1 MELNGICLSKI
12 EIPGIIILCKESDQ
26 FKENIYF
33 KIYDIE
39 FIDTNVNNFNLFP
52 FGIKWEKVKNYLK
65 RRNKPIQLFTL
76 YQTKYG

>member
-12 EIPGIIILCKESDQ
+12 EIPGIIILCKESDK

-39 FIDTNVNNFNLFP
+39 FIDTNVNNFNLFK
-52 FGIKWEKVKNYLK
+52 ILN
-65 RRNKPIQLFTL
+65 
-76 YQTKYG
+76 